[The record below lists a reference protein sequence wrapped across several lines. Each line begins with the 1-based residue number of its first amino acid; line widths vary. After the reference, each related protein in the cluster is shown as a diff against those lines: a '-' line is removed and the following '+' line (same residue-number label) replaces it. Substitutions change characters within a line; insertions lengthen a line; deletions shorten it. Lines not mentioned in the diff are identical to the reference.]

1 MTTIALTTWPLDSI
15 RLSYHTAV
23 ASSGASMINP
33 AKGGVVWESG
43 TSSARLRRVTEWAT
57 FASLA
62 TAGGT
67 LVLAV
72 ATFAAVR
79 SGNRSAR
86 TAERSLLAAQRPL
99 LVSSRPQDPEQDIQF
114 VDGTWLSV
122 AGGGAA
128 LEVAGSSVHMAV
140 SVRNVGTGLAILQG
154 WSLLPG
160 LPGERSHPSLA
171 DFTSQIRDIYVAPG
185 DSGLW
190 LGALADP
197 AAGKFTAVAAAIEA
211 GADLTLSL
219 LYGDFE
225 GGQRVI
231 SQFVLRCTDGRWLS
245 TSGRHFNVDLAGL
258 R

>member
-1 MTTIALTTWPLDSI
+1 
-15 RLSYHTAV
+15 
-23 ASSGASMINP
+23 
-33 AKGGVVWESG
+33 
-43 TSSARLRRVTEWAT
+43 VTEWAT

-67 LVLAV
+67 LVLAL

-86 TAERSLLAAQRPL
+86 AAERSLLAGQRPL

-114 VDGTWLSV
+114 VDGTWLTV

-128 LEVAGSSVHMAV
+128 LQVTGSGVHMAV
-140 SVRNVGTGLAILQG
+140 SVRNVGTGLAVLQG
-154 WSLLPG
+154 WQLLPG
-160 LPGERSHPSLA
+160 LPAERSRPAL
-171 DFTSQIRDIYVAPG
+171 DGFTSQIRDIYVAPG

-190 LGALADP
+190 LGALSDP
-197 AAGKFTAVAAAIEA
+197 AAGKFASVAPAIEA
-211 GADLTLSL
+211 GEDLTLSL

-231 SQFVLRCTDGRWLS
+231 SQFVLRRTDGRWLS
-245 TSGRHFNVDLAGL
+245 TSGRHFNVDRAGL